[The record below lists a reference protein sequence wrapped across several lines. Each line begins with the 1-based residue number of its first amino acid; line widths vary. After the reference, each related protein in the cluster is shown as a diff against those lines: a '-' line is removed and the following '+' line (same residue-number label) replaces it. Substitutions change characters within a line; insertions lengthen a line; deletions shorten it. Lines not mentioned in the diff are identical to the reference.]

1 MTDLILIIGAL
12 VSSALL
18 TGFIRLYAL
27 RSGLVDTPTS
37 RSSHE
42 RPTPRGGGLSI
53 VITFIALLVLLYLV
67 TEVPRQSFYALLSG
81 GVLIGG
87 VGFLDDHRHIPG
99 IYRILVHLIAVA
111 IAVFIIGGLPPLQFG
126 AHLID
131 LGWSGHLLSV
141 VFLVWLTNLFN
152 FMDGIDGIAAM
163 EAIFI
168 AAAAII
174 ISGAESE
181 QYLVLLEAG
190 LAAGCLGF
198 LFWNWPPARIFMG
211 DVGSGF
217 LGFTF
222 GTLAI
227 ISANLNELSVW
238 TWLILAGVFVVD
250 ATVTV
255 IRRMINGEK
264 WYAAHRSHAYQRATR
279 RLQSHT
285 YVTLMVSAVNVGWLL
300 PLAWFSSLRPEFGWW
315 LMLFAWAPI
324 CVTAILLGA
333 GRPDDQ

>member
-1 MTDLILIIGAL
+1 LTDLILFIGAL
-12 VSSALL
+12 VISAFL

-27 RSGLVDTPTS
+27 RRGLVDTPIP
-37 RSSHE
+37 RSSHK

-53 VITFIALLVLLYLV
+53 VVTFIALLVLLYLV
-67 TEVPRQSFYALLSG
+67 TEMPKQVFYALLLG
-81 GVLIGG
+81 GTLIGG

-99 IYRILVHLIAVA
+99 IYRILVHFTAACIAVY
-111 IAVFIIGGLPPLQFG
+111 ILGGFPPLQVG
-126 AHLID
+126 ARSID
-131 LGWSGHLLSV
+131 LGWSGHVLSV

-181 QYLVLLEAG
+181 HYLVLLKAG
-190 LAAGCLGF
+190 LVAGCVGF

-217 LGFTF
+217 LGITL

-227 ISANLNELSVW
+227 ISANLNDLSIW

-250 ATVTV
+250 ATVTL
-255 IRRMINGEK
+255 IRRMTNGEK
-264 WYAAHRSHAYQRATR
+264 WYAAHRSHAYQRAAR
-279 RLQSHT
+279 RFQSHKR
-285 YVTLMVSAVNVGWLL
+285 VTLLVSAINVGWLL
-300 PLAWFSSLRPEFGWW
+300 PLAWFSALRPEFGLW
-315 LMLFAWAPI
+315 LTLLAWTPL
-324 CVTAILLGA
+324 CVAAVFIGA
-333 GRPDDQ
+333 GRPDD